1 MVGLFCIY
9 LSEKH
14 VKMGQILKPK
24 FCLSGIKQNITYYIS
39 RAEQVPLDLFLA
51 RGCLKI
57 IATDEST
64 FYDLF

>member
-1 MVGLFCIY
+1 
-9 LSEKH
+9 
-14 VKMGQILKPK
+14 MGQILKPK

-57 IATDEST
+57 IATDKSP
-64 FYDLF
+64 FYDPF